1 VCSIS
6 GTTVWRWLAEDAIRP
21 WAWRSWLF
29 PRDPDFR
36 AKTGRVLDLYARR
49 WEGQRLHPGHYGDRI
64 YRRLAEVKAKYDPDN
79 AFHHNKNIPPG

>member
-36 AKTGRVLDLYARR
+36 AKAGRVLDLYARR
-49 WEGQRLHPGHYGDRI
+49 WEANGGRDRAI
-64 YRRLAEVKAKYDPDN
+64 VLRSDHGN
-79 AFHHNKNIPPG
+79 SPPLIS